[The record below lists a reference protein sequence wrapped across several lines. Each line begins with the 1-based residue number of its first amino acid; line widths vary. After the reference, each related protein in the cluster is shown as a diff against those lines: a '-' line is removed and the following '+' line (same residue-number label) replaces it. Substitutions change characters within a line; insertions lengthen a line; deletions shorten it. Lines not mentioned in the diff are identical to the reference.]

1 MFICTNQYGSN
12 VSNQHDPFRTDH
24 KDYDTQSKIPVL
36 TTIFVFLFWCLNIES
51 ANDDSVEIFLGISLL
66 ISFVI
71 YLRFTLLYLSQNQNE
86 FKKSYFLALVP
97 SVCIAFVLIM
107 IANPLSWD
115 GIDWVTML
123 FSMLISIGP
132 ALYFYFVKG
141 RNRGTFYA
149 IPSVLGLYF
158 VLMIFRVAVVG
169 F

>member
-1 MFICTNQYGSN
+1 M
-12 VSNQHDPFRTDH
+12 SNQNDSFRADH
-24 KDYDTQSKIPVL
+24 ECYDTQSKIPVL

>member
-1 MFICTNQYGSN
+1 MCTNQNDSN
-12 VSNQHDPFRTDH
+12 VSNQHDPFLTNH

-51 ANDDSVEIFLGISLL
+51 ANDDSVEIFFGISLL

-132 ALYFYFVKG
+132 VLYFYFVKG
-141 RNRGTFYA
+141 RNMGTFYA
-149 IPSVLGLYF
+149 IPSVLGLYLF
-158 VLMIFRVAVVG
+158 LMIFWTAVVG
-169 F
+169 L

>member
-1 MFICTNQYGSN
+1 MCTNQNDSN
-12 VSNQHDPFRTDH
+12 VSNQHDPFLTNH

-51 ANDDSVEIFLGISLL
+51 ANDDSVEIFFGISLL

-86 FKKSYFLALVP
+86 FKKFYFLALVP

-132 ALYFYFVKG
+132 VLYLYFEKG
-141 RNRGTFYA
+141 RNMGTFYA
-149 IPSVLGLYF
+149 IPSVLGLYL
-158 VLMIFRVAVVG
+158 VLMIFRAAV
-169 F
+169 